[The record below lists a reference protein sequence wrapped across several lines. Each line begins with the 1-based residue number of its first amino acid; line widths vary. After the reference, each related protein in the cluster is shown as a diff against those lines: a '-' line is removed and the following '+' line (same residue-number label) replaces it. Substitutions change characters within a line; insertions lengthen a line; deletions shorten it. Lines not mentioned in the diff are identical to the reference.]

1 MDMMKNKMME
11 MYKMERENK
20 IMMENKMDKNYVS
33 TTLGTVSSRNILIFP
48 SIFCS

>member
-1 MDMMKNKMME
+1 MMRNMEMDMMKNKM
-11 MYKMERENK
+11 R
-20 IMMENKMDKNYVS
+20 ENKMDKNYVS